1 MWCPGPTFPGRR
13 VLPGQRTGGTRRRV
27 CVAHSARRL
36 YDGLR
41 GARHPVR
48 TTGRPTA
55 LDARATHPVL
65 AARTV
70 RATRAVRATRT
81 VRTAHAAARHA
92 RPRSPGACS
101 PGGERRRIGTRRT
114 RTTRHQPPSGTRRS
128 RTHQRPG
135 HRLPPLSPRPPQPP
149 RTPARQAP
157 VRHQETRPVSIRT
170 RRVASLRPLRHA
182 GFTSLWVYRRQRC
195 EPARRPPTAG
205 GRFPRGPAGSV
216 VLRVFRFRSGPHTGE
231 SQP

>member
-1 MWCPGPTFPGRR
+1 MWHVACGARGPRFPGDACCPGSG
-13 VLPGQRTGGTRRRV
+13 
-27 CVAHSARRL
+27 
-36 YDGLR
+36 
-41 GARHPVR
+41 
-48 TTGRPTA
+48 
-55 LDARATHPVL
+55 
-65 AARTV
+65 
-70 RATRAVRATRT
+70 
-81 VRTAHAAARHA
+81 
-92 RPRSPGACS
+92 PGACGAECVWHTV
-101 PGGERRRIGTRRT
+101 PGGCTTVFAARGIRCERRGVRRHSMPGRHTLSGQHALSERHAPSGRRTLPRGTRGRGAPAHALRAANAVESARAAHGPRGT
-114 RTTRHQPPSGTRRS
+114 NPPSGTRRS
-128 RTHQRPG
+128 RTHPRPG